1 MKFLIGI
8 LVLLFLVLVSCS
20 VQTIVKYQCVDGSFV
35 DSVDYC
41 IKKIEPPTES
51 FNQALQSQ
59 ENKVEEKRL
68 YYIENGKYFCKN
80 IEVEVI
86 RPDFCDKLIVDLNR
100 TFEDVNFTLL
110 LDYNSSCDFE
120 NPNYKFVEYVDN
132 EMRHMFCIQ
141 GIQVMANIERFKWYD
156 SLQEGKLYQINTFF
170 MNEGKKKLKI
180 RYSRYIYNP
189 DGILIDAENNLN
201 FMILHNTVFGDDLNL
216 MSNEGIFY
224 PEQGA
229 LSYQKFG
236 EQHND
241 LYKDERVYISP
252 NALDY
257 VPINKKGNY
266 TITLIVY
273 DLFTNKTIANE
284 HTILSVN

>member
-8 LVLLFLVLVSCS
+8 LVLLLLILIGCT
-20 VQTIVKYQCVDGSFV
+20 VQTTVKFQCADGSFV
-35 DSVDYC
+35 DSTDSC
-41 IKKIEPPTES
+41 IQKIEPQTES
-51 FNQALQSQ
+51 FNRELPSQ
-59 ENKVEEKRL
+59 ENELVAKKL
-68 YYIENGKYFCKN
+68 YRIENGKYFCKN
-80 IEVEVI
+80 TEVEVI
-86 RPDFCDKLIVDLNR
+86 NPDFCDKLVTDLNR

-120 NPNYKFVEYVDN
+120 NPNYKFVEYVDK
-132 EMRHMFCIQ
+132 EMRYMFCIQ
-141 GIQVMANIERFKWYD
+141 GIQIMANIERFKWYD

-170 MNEGKKKLKI
+170 MNEGKEKLKI
-180 RYSRYIYNP
+180 RYSRYIYDPN
-189 DGILIDAENNLN
+189 GILIDAENNLK

-216 MSNEGIFY
+216 MSNDGIFY

-236 EQHND
+236 EQHNV

-257 VPINKKGNY
+257 VPITKKGSY
-266 TITLIVY
+266 TIALIVY
-273 DLFTNKTIANE
+273 DLFTNKTIANK